1 MAGVFVKRSR
11 PTTKTSPSTR
21 NPTRHHPRHDH
32 ETGLDGELQ
41 RQGRGPGRHE
51 VVAQHN
57 HKGSDSHLQPPID
70 VFHDRRRNTT
80 QDNNTLEPEQPV
92 EFRKTAGAFNK
103 SYDFFSQVIDYGST
117 RIEKFAIYL
126 KLLAKALQT
135 TATGNSLDL
144 SDAALTHY
152 ALRCKKHR
160 T

>member
-1 MAGVFVKRSR
+1 MIMKPDSMGSYSDKDVDQVA
-11 PTTKTSPSTR
+11 TKW
-21 NPTRHHPRHDH
+21 
-32 ETGLDGELQ
+32 
-41 RQGRGPGRHE
+41 
-51 VVAQHN
+51 VAQHN

-70 VFHDRRRNTT
+70 VFHDRRRNAT

-135 TATGNSLDL
+135 TAATAWTFPMRRSP
-144 SDAALTHY
+144 TMP
-152 ALRCKKHR
+152 
-160 T
+160 